1 MTGPIHIREA
11 LAPVLASIGIEDA
24 PRRPRYW
31 AEGPFVVSSSKR
43 RMSVEIARQALDHL
57 VEAAVVTHDELAEA
71 DFALVADMIRAIRA
85 ANAFTPPTPA
95 SAATAPMERAA

>member
-1 MTGPIHIREA
+1 MTMQHISTA
-11 LAPVLASIGIEDA
+11 MAPVLSRLGVEDA

-57 VEAAVVTHDELAEA
+57 VEAAVVTHDDLAEA
-71 DFALVADMIRAIRA
+71 DLALVADMIRAIRTA
-85 ANAFTPPTPA
+85 SSFTPPTPA
-95 SAATAPMERAA
+95 NAATAPAERAAA